1 MNGPKLH
8 HYVPQFYL
16 RRFVGRDGNLWV
28 WDKTK
33 DRAFASSPGSVAA
46 ETQFY
51 RLHDFEAVGHDPLTM
66 EKQFSE
72 IEGEV
77 ALITE
82 QWLGW
87 LSAVALGEEIEI
99 PEQNRKLV
107 SLYIALQFL
116 RTADTK
122 EILCLFH
129 EGPELSPEDKRRL
142 HTELL
147 WDLEFVN
154 GIAAFVENAIWVFG
168 RNRSGTPLFTSDN
181 PVAFKTGDNRMWLKG
196 GFLREGAYVVFPLSP
211 EVIMYCKEPTFWHKI
226 ARFNDCLSPS

>member
-16 RRFVGRDGNLWV
+16 RRFVGPDGNLWI

-33 DRAFASSPGSVAA
+33 DRAFASSPASVAA

-72 IEGEV
+72 LEDEV

-87 LSAVALGEEIEI
+87 FAAAAPGEKIEI
-99 PEQNRKLV
+99 PEQNRKLKDDAGCPETTACQAMAATFAAPNWKV
-107 SLYIALQFL
+107 ETFSVPALGIYADHSAANDPAWFKKIFSNGTTVEVPATGHFVMMEKPEEFNKLPADFL
-116 RTADTK
+116 PKAS
-122 EILCLFH
+122 F
-129 EGPELSPEDKRRL
+129 
-142 HTELL
+142 
-147 WDLEFVN
+147 
-154 GIAAFVENAIWVFG
+154 
-168 RNRSGTPLFTSDN
+168 
-181 PVAFKTGDNRMWLKG
+181 
-196 GFLREGAYVVFPLSP
+196 
-211 EVIMYCKEPTFWHKI
+211 
-226 ARFNDCLSPS
+226 